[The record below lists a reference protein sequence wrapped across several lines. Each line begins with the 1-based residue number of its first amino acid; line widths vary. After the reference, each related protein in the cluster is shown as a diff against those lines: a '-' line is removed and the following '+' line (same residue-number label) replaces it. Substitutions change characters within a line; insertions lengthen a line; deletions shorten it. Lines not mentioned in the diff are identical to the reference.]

1 MLPRLAIGWRFRRGA
16 AASSLAALLA
26 LGLLA
31 GCDQRFEFE
40 ATESGRVVGP
50 SARSADPAVDIED
63 EIRLF
68 SNKLETGRPNGLN
81 NGPVAAGLSAL
92 ANGHYVEA
100 NLHLQR
106 ALKYEPRN
114 PYLHMLNG
122 LCHQLRG
129 DAGDPEQYG
138 LAEVGYG
145 LAARLDPGDSEVPYL
160 MGVLQYSQ
168 QRYRRAQ
175 DHFATAVSLDR
186 NRPDYLLALAAS
198 SYYLGELDRAY
209 TAVRR
214 ALALAPRS
222 AAALQSGGV
231 IYASLGAFDEA
242 EVARTQLASL
252 DRRRQRLLERRIDDW
267 RDYHGRATPRPEPAG
282 HLLRLAQDLDV
293 FGVPEGGSFDDQG
306 LDDQD
311 FDDQDFSDQDFDGLG
326 ASDDLDGSETFDQA
340 PDAVAGDSDDDPT
353 GTDERPAAVA
363 PTQLKPAVP
372 RMALIDVAIIR
383 SEEIF
388 RSSKGVNLLNG
399 LNIFFSGGRVLERFG
414 SSGADGDG
422 ASDGESD
429 LIRLQ
434 LGTAGAGLTYSLNIF
449 SDDFDRNEVI
459 ARPTILVE
467 DQKKSSFFSGGT
479 MHIVLEGGVAG
490 GGAVEPITS
499 GIRLEVRP
507 EFIDAETLDLN
518 VFAQRTF
525 LESGL
530 SQVSDTITGTTFA
543 TTSRTSISANL
554 TLRYGE
560 TMVLSGLSDQER
572 ELVDDK
578 VPGLGDVPGVQYLFR
593 NQTRTTSKKTVLVL
607 LTPRHA
613 SLSYEDGTPI
623 EDRATSTGES
633 RTDDLEK
640 AAPWMRPAPHLKAIM
655 ETLNRREFFNR
666 YRTGD
671 MQLED
676 WASPAA
682 VADAILRTVEY
693 LYISYDLD
701 AD

>member
-1 MLPRLAIGWRFRRGA
+1 MQTRMLPRLAIGWSLRRGV

-40 ATESGRVVGP
+40 ATESGRFVGP
-50 SARSADPAVDIED
+50 SARSADPTVDIEG

-68 SNKLETGRPNGLN
+68 SRKLETGRPNGLN

-138 LAEVGYG
+138 LAEIGYG

-186 NRPDYLLALAAS
+186 KRPDYLLALAAS

-209 TAVRR
+209 TAVHR

-252 DRRRQRLLERRIDDW
+252 DPRRQRLLERRIADW
-267 RDYHGRATPRPEPAG
+267 RDYHGRAAPRAEPAG
-282 HLLRLAQDLDV
+282 YLLRLAQDLDV
-293 FGVPEGGSFDDQG
+293 FGVPEGGSFDDQDFGDQDSGDQG
-306 LDDQD
+306 LDDE
-311 FDDQDFSDQDFDGLG
+311 DFSDRDLDGLG
-326 ASDDLDGSETFDQA
+326 ASDDLDGADPFDQA

-353 GTDERPAAVA
+353 GTDERPAPAA
-363 PTQLKPAVP
+363 PAQLKPAVP

-429 LIRLQ
+429 IIRLQ

-623 EDRATSTGES
+623 EDRTA
-633 RTDDLEK
+633 
-640 AAPWMRPAPHLKAIM
+640 
-655 ETLNRREFFNR
+655 
-666 YRTGD
+666 
-671 MQLED
+671 
-676 WASPAA
+676 PAA
-682 VADAILRTVEY
+682 ASKTDELETTAP
-693 LYISYDLD
+693 
-701 AD
+701 